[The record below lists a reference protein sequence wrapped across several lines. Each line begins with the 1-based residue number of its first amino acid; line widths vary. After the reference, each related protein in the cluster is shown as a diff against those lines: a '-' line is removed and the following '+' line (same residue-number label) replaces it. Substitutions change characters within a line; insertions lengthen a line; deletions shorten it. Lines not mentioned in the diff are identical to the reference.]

1 MLHRYAFSNFQSFRE
16 RTEVDLRLNGK
27 VPPVAWE
34 AVSAGGQRLSTL
46 AAVIGA
52 NGSGKTALIK
62 PVAFLVW
69 FLQKS
74 FLAQVD
80 APIPFTPHFS
90 APDEPTEF
98 EVEAEGLDGLM
109 WRYELRLTRQ
119 RVLREALYQQKVK
132 GFSYVF
138 VREWDEAS
146 QSYRIKQQD
155 FDMALSEARKVR
167 PNASLIA
174 TAAQYG
180 VAQAQMFT
188 RIHLQTNV
196 VAAGRKP
203 FRLDRDLPQ
212 AAEHFAVNPAQH
224 AQMVA
229 LLKGWDFGLSDVQV
243 RELTL
248 QGLGQEPQKVWL
260 PFGLHTDRQGR
271 THELSFFDESTGTQG
286 AFMLL
291 SRLLPVLSMG
301 GIAVVDEFENDLH
314 PHMLEPILDLF
325 ASPHTNPHRAQIL
338 FTCHAMEV
346 LNVVHK
352 SQVFLVEKDEN
363 CESTAWRMDTIQGIR
378 NDDNFY
384 AKYMAGAYGAVP
396 AL

>member
-34 AVSAGGQRLSTL
+34 AVSAGGHRLSTV

-69 FLQKS
+69 FLKNS
-74 FLAQVD
+74 FQAQVD
-80 APIPFTPHFS
+80 APIAVKPHFS
-90 APDEPTEF
+90 APNVPTEF
-98 EVEAEGLDGLM
+98 EVEAEGLDGQM
-109 WRYELRLTRQ
+109 WRYVLRLTRQ
-119 RVLREALYQQKVK
+119 RVLHESLYQQKVK

-146 QSYRIKQQD
+146 QTYRIKQQD
-155 FDMALSEARKVR
+155 FDMSPSEARKVR
-167 PNASLIA
+167 QNASLIS

-180 VAQAQMFT
+180 VKQAQRFT
-188 RIHLQTNV
+188 NINLQTNV
-196 VAAGRKP
+196 AATGRMQP
-203 FRLDRDLPQ
+203 DLL
-212 AAEHFAVNPAQH
+212 AAAKHFEINAAQQ
-224 AQMVA
+224 AQMVT
-229 LLKGWDFGLSDVQV
+229 LLKAWDLGLSDVQLHHQTV
-243 RELTL
+243 FMED
-248 QGLGQEPQKVWL
+248 QGIQRILV
-260 PFGLHTDRQGR
+260 PFGLHTDRQGL

-286 AFMLL
+286 AFVLL
-291 SRLLPVLSMG
+291 SLLLPALSQG
-301 GIAVVDEFENDLH
+301 GLVVVDEFENDLH

-338 FTCHAMEV
+338 FSCHAMEV

-363 CESTAWRMDTIQGIR
+363 CESTAWRMDSIQGIR